1 MGKGIEKKGAMKRNP
16 AISIEKSLSR
26 KAPPDPAGVLNV
38 RRNALIKDLPVLF
51 SPEFLKNHARILDA
65 YFRAAFESSEIG
77 PTLGIAANPYAV
89 IALGG
94 FGRQEQC
101 VHSDVDL
108 LFLFEKK
115 IPRAAEALIREMVY
129 PLWDIGM
136 DVGYAVR
143 TLRECLSLSKKDF
156 VILTPL
162 LDARLVCG
170 MSTVAF
176 QLAAGLKESILKKL
190 GKTVIRWLVDT
201 NRTRHHQFGDSSDL
215 LEPNL
220 KEGQGGLRDYHTLL
234 WIARILFD
242 LKSPRELEYI
252 GCLSHREY
260 ESLQKALAFIWDVRN
275 RLHLLSGRKWDQ
287 LLFENQLQLA
297 EAMGFEKQNGQE
309 PVEVFLSVLHGYM
322 EFIKQQHLRFIY
334 EQGFDR
340 PSGRK
345 KQARKQ
351 ARIPELYV
359 ENEML
364 HFASPE
370 AVVKRP
376 QLLIHIFEECLRL
389 KIPLS
394 GEAKRL
400 IQDLTHLVD
409 PASPALLHAFERILS
424 SPWSFDVLKE
434 MLESGFLTAFIPQ
447 FKGVVHRIQYDA
459 YHLFPVDLHLLHTLE
474 ALHRLGEGEAGSM
487 DPMLAE
493 IFMEIRKRKSLF
505 WAALLHDIGKG
516 TSKGDHAEQGA
527 ILARQ
532 VMEAKGYSPG
542 EAETVSFMVKEHL
555 FLVKTA
561 TRRDLQDEETAIY
574 SARRVKD
581 PRQLKMLYLL
591 TVADAMATGPK
602 AWNSWVATLL
612 KDLFLKTLRILETGE
627 LASSKVMKGITEKR
641 EALLKAV
648 KIAEQ
653 QSEMEHIL
661 DILSPRYLIAVPVEA
676 ILGHLQLYRQSKGK
690 AFVWRVATGVN
701 PLTREITLC
710 AKDRPGLFSKIA
722 GVMTLNGIDILDVQA
737 FTWKDGTALDIF
749 TVKPPPDKL
758 FESQRWERAERDFES
773 ALSGKLDLAT
783 ALKEKIASVRPARI
797 KGAKRPFRV
806 KVDNATSSF
815 FTVVEIFADDFLG
828 LLYVVSNAIFECGL
842 DIRVAKISTKVDQ
855 VVDVFYVRD
864 LDGQKV
870 DAPDQEAMIRT
881 ALEAALKRPFI
892 GKADEPVTLRGGESD
907 KTLLKRIRMEPKR
920 KGESS

>member
-1 MGKGIEKKGAMKRNP
+1 MKRNP
-16 AISIEKSLSR
+16 AISIEKSLSK
-26 KAPPDPAGVLNV
+26 KAPSNAAGVLNV
-38 RRNALIKDLPVLF
+38 KRNALIKDLPVLV
-51 SPEFLKNHARILDA
+51 SPEFLKNHARILDE
-65 YFRAAFESSEIG
+65 YFQAVFESSEIG
-77 PTLGIAANPYAV
+77 PTLGIAANPYAI

-108 LFLFEKK
+108 LFLFKK
-115 IPRAAEALIREMVY
+115 KVPREAEALIREVVY
-129 PLWDIGM
+129 PLWDVGM

-156 VILTPL
+156 EILTPL
-162 LDARLVCG
+162 LDARPICG

-176 QLAAGLKESILKKL
+176 QLAAGLKDSILKKQ
-190 GKTVIRWLVDT
+190 GKTVIGWLVDT
-201 NRTRHHQFGDSSDL
+201 NRVRHHRFGDSSDL

-220 KEGQGGLRDYHTLL
+220 KEGQGGLRDYHTIL

-242 LKSPRELEYI
+242 LKRPRELEYI

-260 ESLQKALAFIWDVRN
+260 ESLQRALAFIWDVRN

-297 EAMGFEKQNGQE
+297 KAMGFEKQNGQE

-322 EFIKQQHLRFIY
+322 DFIKQQHLRFLY

-345 KQARKQ
+345 KRARKQ
-351 ARIPELYV
+351 TRTPELYV

-370 AVVKRP
+370 GVVKRP
-376 QLLIHIFEECLRL
+376 QLLIQIFEESLRL

-394 GEAKRL
+394 GEARRL
-400 IQDLTHLVD
+400 IQDLTQLVD
-409 PASPALLHAFERILS
+409 PASPELRRAFERILS
-424 SPWSFDVLKE
+424 SPKAFDVFKE
-434 MLESGFLTAFIPQ
+434 MLESGFLTAFIPE

-459 YHLFPVDLHLLHTLE
+459 YHLFPVDLHSLHTME
-474 ALHRLGEGEAGSM
+474 ALHRLEEGKDGSM
-487 DPMLAE
+487 DLMLSDM
-493 IFMEIRKRKSLF
+493 FREIRTRKLLF

-516 TSKGDHAEQGA
+516 TSTGDHAEQGA
-527 ILARQ
+527 VMARR

-542 EAETVSFMVKEHL
+542 EAETVSFLVRKHL
-555 FLVKTA
+555 FLMKTA

-574 SARRVKD
+574 CARRVKD
-581 PRQLKMLYLL
+581 PQQLKMLYLL

-612 KDLFLKTLRILETGE
+612 KDLFLKTLRILERGE
-627 LASSKVMKGITEKR
+627 LASPKVMEGVTEKR
-641 EALLKAV
+641 AALFKAV
-648 KIAEQ
+648 KNAAQ
-653 QSEMEHIL
+653 QAEMEHIL

-676 ILGHLQLYRQSKGK
+676 ILGHLRLYRQCEGK
-690 AFVWRVATGVN
+690 AFGWRLATGVD
-701 PLTREITLC
+701 PLTREVTLC

-749 TVKPPPDKL
+749 TVRPPPDKL
-758 FESQRWERAERDFES
+758 FETQRWERAERDLEL
-773 ALSGKLDLAT
+773 ALSGRLDLAK
-783 ALKEKIASVRPARI
+783 ALKDKIDSVRPVRV
-797 KGAKRPFRV
+797 KVAKRPFQV
-806 KVDNATSSF
+806 KVDNTASSF
-815 FTVVEIFADDFLG
+815 FTIVEVFADDFLG

-864 LDGQKV
+864 LDGQKA
-870 DAPDQEAMIRT
+870 DGPDQEAMIRAT
-881 ALEAALKRPFI
+881 PPWR
-892 GKADEPVTLRGGESD
+892 R
-907 KTLLKRIRMEPKR
+907 R
-920 KGESS
+920 